1 MGREARTTVTKDLYP
16 DLGKD
21 SYACTCP
28 YCVNNPKTVDLSYRG
43 YTIAPGNAVQ
53 FIKSNYRV
61 RCELWCN
68 DVRVADASHGGGGDM
83 TSSHYDIPFPEQCT
97 GTTKV
102 KVIGGGYCGGC
113 RFKGSRLFVY
123 KSER

>member
-16 DLGKD
+16 NLGKD

-28 YCVNNPKTVDLSYRG
+28 YCVNNPKTVDLSGRG
-43 YTIAPGNAVQ
+43 YTIAPGNVVK
-53 FIKSNYRV
+53 FIKSNYMV

-68 DVRVADASHGGGGDM
+68 DVRVAHASHGGGGGQLI
-83 TSSHYDIPFPEQCT
+83 HFPEECE
-97 GTTKV
+97 GATKV

-113 RFKGSRLFVY
+113 GFEK
-123 KSER
+123 